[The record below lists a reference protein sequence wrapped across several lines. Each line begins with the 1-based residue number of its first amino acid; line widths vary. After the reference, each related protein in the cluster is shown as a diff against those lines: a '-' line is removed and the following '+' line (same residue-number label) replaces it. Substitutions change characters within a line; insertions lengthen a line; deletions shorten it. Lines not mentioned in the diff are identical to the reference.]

1 MGTSCCPSELTQP
14 LSIQLKISKHR
25 KENKVATRR
34 THYEH
39 TQSAPVPEPETD
51 NTDGKIWLQDIVQPT
66 EKPLEVHL
74 DDDPVVVATEE
85 KPQKEEKPE
94 LKVEASQPEPVEA
107 KPSADDEAFKRLKSQ
122 LDREIK
128 ARESERERIRQLES
142 DRTAVQQRLTQ
153 EQERSFAAQREQ
165 LDAQELA
172 IDNAISHLENQAAQA
187 KREFTRAL
195 SEGDYESASA
205 ANELLADAKAN
216 LSRLK
221 DGKQAVEA
229 QKKAPA
235 PQRDQ
240 PQQQYQPNTLYD
252 RIEAYIQQPGH
263 SPRVQQYLR
272 DNYDDLF
279 SDFDSGANRLSRLL
293 GGHYITKSDGVIEG
307 SDAYFDRLSQ
317 HMGYTKAP
325 ELEPVKA
332 APPPVKST
340 KHIPPSAPVSRGNN
354 HSGGDSPT
362 SITLTPAMVQF
373 CRDSGIDPKVYARN
387 LLRAREGGK
396 DPNYEGPRFTADII

>member
-1 MGTSCCPSELTQP
+1 MARRQP
-14 LSIQLKISKHR
+14 
-25 KENKVATRR
+25 
-34 THYEH
+34 YEH
-39 TQSAPVPEPETD
+39 TNVAPVPEPETD

-66 EKPLEVHL
+66 EKELEVHL
-74 DDDPVVVATEE
+74 GDDPVVAATEE

-94 LKVEASQPEPVEA
+94 LKVEAPQPESVEA
-107 KPSADDEAFKRLKSQ
+107 KPSADDEAFKRLKAQ

-142 DRTAVQQRLTQ
+142 DRTSVQERLRQ
-153 EQERSFAAQREQ
+153 EQERYHVAQREQ

-235 PQRDQ
+235 PQREE
-240 PQQQYQPNTLYD
+240 PQQTQQQPTSQYD

-272 DNYDDLF
+272 DHYDDLF
-279 SDFDSGANRLSRLL
+279 ADFDSGANRLSRLL

-325 ELEPVKA
+325 DPEPVKVA

>member
-1 MGTSCCPSELTQP
+1 MARRQP
-14 LSIQLKISKHR
+14 
-25 KENKVATRR
+25 
-34 THYEH
+34 YEH
-39 TQSAPVPEPETD
+39 AQTPPVPEPETD
-51 NTDGKIWLQDIVQPT
+51 TIDNNNKIWLSDITQPT
-66 EKPLEVHL
+66 EKELEVHL
-74 DDDPVVVATEE
+74 GDDPVVASTEE
-85 KPQKEEKPE
+85 NPQKEAKPE
-94 LKVEASQPEPVEA
+94 LRVDAPEPKSESVEA
-107 KPSADDEAFKRLKSQ
+107 KSSADDEAYKRLKSQ
-122 LDREIK
+122 LDRERQ
-128 ARESERERIRQLES
+128 ARESDRERLRQLES
-142 DRTAVQQRLTQ
+142 DRTSVQERLRQ

-229 QKKAPA
+229 QKKAPV
-235 PQRDQ
+235 PKREE
-240 PQQQYQPNTLYD
+240 PQQQQQPNTLYD

-263 SPRVQQYLR
+263 STRVQQYLR
-272 DNYDDLF
+272 DHYDDLF
-279 SDFDSGANRLSRLL
+279 HDFDSGANRLSRLL

-307 SDAYFDRLSQ
+307 SDAYFERLSQ
-317 HMGYTKAP
+317 HMGYSKAP
-325 ELEPVKA
+325 DPEPEPVKA
-332 APPPVKST
+332 SPPPATRQTRHV
-340 KHIPPSAPVSRGNN
+340 PPAAPVSRGGNPGE
-354 HSGGDSPT
+354 GGNSPT

>member
-1 MGTSCCPSELTQP
+1 MILRS
-14 LSIQLKISKHR
+14 
-25 KENKVATRR
+25 
-34 THYEH
+34 
-39 TQSAPVPEPETD
+39 SAP
-51 NTDGKIWLQDIVQPT
+51 
-66 EKPLEVHL
+66 
-74 DDDPVVVATEE
+74 EE
-85 KPQKEEKPE
+85 KPHKEEKPE
-94 LKVEASQPEPVEA
+94 LKVEAPRPETVEA
-107 KPSADDEAFKRLKSQ
+107 KPSADDEAYKRLKSQ
-122 LDREIK
+122 LDRERQ
-128 ARESERERIRQLES
+128 ARESDRERLRQLES
-142 DRTAVQQRLTQ
+142 DRTSVQERLRQ
-153 EQERSFAAQREQ
+153 EQERSLVAQREQ

-235 PQRDQ
+235 PQRDE
-240 PQQQYQPNTLYD
+240 PQQQQHQPNTLYD

-263 SPRVQQYLR
+263 STRVQQYLR
-272 DNYDDLF
+272 DHYDDLF
-279 SDFDSGANRLSRLL
+279 HDFDSGANRLSRLL

-317 HMGYTKAP
+317 HMGYTKATDP
-325 ELEPVKA
+325 EVEHEKA
-332 APPPVKST
+332 PPPPVKST
-340 KHIPPSAPVSRGNN
+340 QRPPSAPVSRGGNQ
-354 HSGGDSPT
+354 SGSNSPT

-373 CRDSGIDPKVYARN
+373 CKDSGIDPKVYARN

-396 DPNYEGPRFTADII
+396 DPSYEGPRFTSDLI

>member
-1 MGTSCCPSELTQP
+1 MARRQP
-14 LSIQLKISKHR
+14 
-25 KENKVATRR
+25 
-34 THYEH
+34 YEH
-39 TQSAPVPEPETD
+39 TTTPPVPEPETD
-51 NTDGKIWLQDIVQPT
+51 NKLWLSDTISQPA
-66 EKPLEVHL
+66 EKELEVHL
-74 DDDPVVVATEE
+74 DDDPVVVAPETPPALEE
-85 KPQKEEKPE
+85 PKVQVKPD
-94 LKVEASQPEPVEA
+94 PEPATVEA
-107 KPSADDEAFKRLKSQ
+107 KPSADDEAYKRLKSQ

-172 IDNAISHLENQAAQA
+172 IDNAISHLENQAVQA

-229 QKKAPA
+229 QKKVPA
-235 PQRDQ
+235 PKRDEPQ
-240 PQQQYQPNTLYD
+240 QQQYQPNTLYD

-317 HMGYTKAP
+317 HMGYTKASDP
-325 ELEPVKA
+325 EPEPAKVA

-340 KHIPPSAPVSRGNN
+340 QRPPAAPVSRGGNQ
-354 HSGGDSPT
+354 SGGNSPT

-373 CRDSGIDPKVYARN
+373 CKDSGVSPQDYARH

-396 DPNYEGPRFTADII
+396 DPAYEGPRFTADLQ

>member
-1 MGTSCCPSELTQP
+1 M
-14 LSIQLKISKHR
+14 
-25 KENKVATRR
+25 AARR
-34 THYEH
+34 TPYAHA
-39 TQSAPVPEPETD
+39 QDPLIPEPETS

-66 EKPLEVHL
+66 EKELEVHL
-74 DDDPVVVATEE
+74 DDPEVVTATEE

-94 LKVEASQPEPVEA
+94 LKVEAPQPEPVEA
-107 KPSADDEAFKRLKSQ
+107 KPSADDEAFKRLRAQ

-128 ARESERERIRQLES
+128 ARESDRERLRQMES
-142 DRTAVQQRLTQ
+142 DRTAVQQRLSQ
-153 EQERSFAAQREQ
+153 EQERSLAAQREQ

-195 SEGDYESASA
+195 AEGDYDSAGA

-229 QKKAPA
+229 QKKAPT
-235 PQRDQ
+235 PKRDE
-240 PQQQYQPNTLYD
+240 PQQQQQPTSQYD

-263 SPRVQQYLR
+263 STRVQQYLR
-272 DNYDDLF
+272 DHYDDLF
-279 SDFDSGANRLSRLL
+279 HDFDSGANRLSRLL

-307 SDAYFDRLSQ
+307 SDAYFERLSQ

-325 ELEPVKA
+325 DPEPTKVA

-340 KHIPPSAPVSRGNN
+340 KHIPPSAPVSRGSNG
-354 HSGGDSPT
+354 SGNSPT
-362 SITLTPAMVQF
+362 SITLTPAQVEF
-373 CRDSGIDPKVYARN
+373 CRTSGINTTDYARN

-396 DPNYEGPRFTADII
+396 DPSYSGPRFTSDLQ